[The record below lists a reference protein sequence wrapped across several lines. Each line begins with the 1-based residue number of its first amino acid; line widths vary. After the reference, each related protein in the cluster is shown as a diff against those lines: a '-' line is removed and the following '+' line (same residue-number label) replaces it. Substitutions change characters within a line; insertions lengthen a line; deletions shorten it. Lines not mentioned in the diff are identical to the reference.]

1 MASEKSDG
9 AEPAAAKSNQLYGFF
24 GHESSSVLYSMYE
37 IRVPNPLPP
46 PPTKSAQIAEMQN
59 PSPLP
64 NTTLNP
70 ILKLKR
76 GEYPRGMCCVQLGS
90 KFYFFGGEYDDL
102 DHPDVAKDVKIKY
115 KNVKRDRYPRDVY
128 VFDPTN
134 TNTNTNANTNTN
146 TNTDTDTNTTIDDN
160 KKKLMM
166 ISGTPMQTGKV
177 KPLGFVVD
185 EKIYVVGSTFIS
197 KSLKNVD
204 EKKSEIKEHVLFEV
218 YDPEVDKWSTLPTP
232 SHPLI
237 RDSEPEETEWVGHAV
252 VGRKVLLHTQ
262 FGYGGLQHRLYCYD
276 LERGKWINYQNLP
289 SYSGSFLG
297 RSEFVRDTLYGVY
310 KRKVSAIA
318 PLADADEEEENMDA
332 DVENPLYFPSEDLR
346 SVVDDIYDK
355 FPPQSDSSITTSSL
369 LHLGN
374 GVFCFVMFGRNLH
387 FKRYYA
393 IEDNKKGVISIV
405 IFQALG
411 DKHLR
416 GEGEDEDEDE
426 YSSDEDEDERNAGF
440 FRAKFLYSAHYHIHI
455 RPRNFGD
462 IRGCFSLGPSFN
474 FGDGSD
480 PNCAE
485 HGEGPMSNSP
495 SDPHLVP
502 QSVPDEQPWMKEAMA
517 CFLQYVEDDINDNF
531 IMTTMH
537 SSLGERRHINHQLP
551 WQLPHHMLTQ
561 ERLAVQTKIAW
572 YVARKALIEE
582 QRRLQDL
589 QREHEIL
596 RKENTMLTNQR
607 DHYQSWISRIFD
619 NQRFQAIAD
628 PFEPQPVTS
637 SVPSSSQPTEPL
649 VSNQSGDTS
658 HKMETPSLS

>member
-1 MASEKSDG
+1 MASEKSDS
-9 AEPAAAKSNQLYGFF
+9 AELAAAATAAKSNQLYVFF

-37 IRVPNPLPP
+37 IPVPNPLPP
-46 PPTKSAQIAEMQN
+46 PPTKAAQTAEMQN

-64 NTTLNP
+64 NTTPNP

-102 DHPDVAKDVKIKY
+102 DHPYVAKDVKTKY

-134 TNTNTNANTNTN
+134 TNTNT
-146 TNTDTDTNTTIDDN
+146 TIDDD
-160 KKKLMM
+160 KKKLTMV
-166 ISGTPMQTGKV
+166 SGTPMQTGKA

-185 EKIYVVGSTFIS
+185 EKIYVVGSTFTS
-197 KSLKNVD
+197 KFLKNVD
-204 EKKSEIKEHVLFEV
+204 EKNSDIKKHVLFEV
-218 YDPEVDKWSTLPTP
+218 YDPVVDKWSTLPTP

-252 VGRKVLLHTQ
+252 VGRKVLLHNQ
-262 FGYGGLQHRLYCYD
+262 FGYGVVQHRLYCYD
-276 LERGKWINYQNLP
+276 LDRGEWINYQNLP
-289 SYSGSFLG
+289 FYSGSFLG
-297 RSEFVRDTLYGVY
+297 RSEFVGDTLYGVY
-310 KRKVSAIA
+310 NRKVSAIA
-318 PLADADEEEENMDA
+318 PLADTDDEEENMGA
-332 DVENPLYFPSEDLR
+332 DVENPLYFPSEDLC
-346 SVVDDIYDK
+346 SVVDTIYHK
-355 FPPQSDSSITTSSL
+355 YPPQLDSSITSSSL

-374 GVFCFVMFGRNLH
+374 GVFCFVMAGRPLH
-387 FKRYYA
+387 LKHRHGYYA
-393 IEDNKKGVISIV
+393 IEDNKKCVISIV

-416 GEGEDEDEDE
+416 GEGEGEDEDEDEYE
-426 YSSDEDEDERNAGF
+426 YSSDEDEDEGNAGF
-440 FRAKFLYSAHYHIHI
+440 FRAKFLYSAHYHINT
-455 RPRNFGD
+455 RSRNLGD
-462 IRGCFSLGPSFN
+462 IHGCFSVGLSFN

-485 HGEGPMSNSP
+485 NGKGPMSNSP

-502 QSVPDEQPWMKEAMA
+502 QSVPDVQPWMKEAMA
-517 CFLQYVEDDINDNF
+517 WFLQYVEDDINDNF
-531 IMTTMH
+531 IMTTRP

-551 WQLPHHMLTQ
+551 LQLPHHLLTQ
-561 ERLAVQTKIAW
+561 ERPAVQTKIAW

-582 QRRLQDL
+582 RSRLQDL

-607 DHYQSWISRIFD
+607 DLYQSWISRFFGD
-619 NQRFQAIAD
+619 QRFQAIAD

-658 HKMETPSLS
+658 HRMETLSLS

>member
-1 MASEKSDG
+1 MASEKSDS
-9 AEPAAAKSNQLYGFF
+9 ADPAAAKSNQLYVFF

-37 IRVPNPLPP
+37 IPVPNPLPP
-46 PPTKSAQIAEMQN
+46 PPTKAAQIAEMQN

-64 NTTLNP
+64 NTTPNP

-102 DHPDVAKDVKIKY
+102 DHPYVAKDVKNKY

-128 VFDPTN
+128 VCDPIN
-134 TNTNTNANTNTN
+134 
-146 TNTDTDTNTTIDDN
+146 TNTTIDDN

-166 ISGTPMQTGKV
+166 ISGTPMQTGKA

-185 EKIYVVGSTFIS
+185 EKIYVLGSTFTS
-197 KSLKNVD
+197 KFLKNVD
-204 EKKSEIKEHVLFEV
+204 EKNSDIKKHVLFEV
-218 YDPEVDKWSTLPTP
+218 YDPVVDKWSTLPTP

-252 VGRKVLLHTQ
+252 VGRKVLLHNQ
-262 FGYGGLQHRLYCYD
+262 FGYGVLQHRLYCYD
-276 LERGKWINYQNLP
+276 LDRGEWMNYQNLP

-297 RSEFVRDTLYGVY
+297 RSEFVGDTLYGVY
-310 KRKVSAIA
+310 NRKVSAVA
-318 PLADADEEEENMDA
+318 PLADADEEEENMGA
-332 DVENPLYFPSEDLR
+332 DVENPLYFPSEDLC
-346 SVVDDIYDK
+346 SVVDAIYHK
-355 FPPQSDSSITTSSL
+355 FPPKLDSSITSSSL

-374 GVFCFVMFGRNLH
+374 GVFCFVMSGRPLH
-387 FKRYYA
+387 FKHRHGYYA

-405 IFQALG
+405 FFQALG

-426 YSSDEDEDERNAGF
+426 DEYEYSSDEDEDEGNAGF
-440 FRAKFLYSAHYHIHI
+440 FRAKFLYSAHYHINT
-455 RPRNFGD
+455 RSRNLGD
-462 IRGCFSLGPSFN
+462 IHGCFSLGLSFN

-485 HGEGPMSNSP
+485 NGKGPMSNSP

-502 QSVPDEQPWMKEAMA
+502 QSVPDVQPWMKEAMA
-517 CFLQYVEDDINDNF
+517 WFLQYVEDDINDNF
-531 IMTTMH
+531 IMTTRP

-551 WQLPHHMLTQ
+551 LQLPHHMLTQ
-561 ERLAVQTKIAW
+561 ERPAVQTKIAW

-582 QRRLQDL
+582 RRQLQDL

-607 DHYQSWISRIFD
+607 DLYQSWISRFFD
-619 NQRFQAIAD
+619 DQRFQAIAD

-658 HKMETPSLS
+658 HRMETLSLS